1 LRAAP
6 AGGRLPDTA
15 GLTVP
20 DGRGV
25 AEDRLVSIEDEA
37 AGALAGHPLTDR
49 MFRAWQR
56 LRRWQAT
63 HRWAPDTVVVL
74 VMFLLFCLPDLA
86 HTLDRSDSPIILTE
100 RPWPQMLVLQAGL
113 LIPLWWRR
121 RAPLLA
127 FHGVAAVFLVEWA
140 AGIVLRADIALLV
153 AVYSL
158 VRYGRLSRVPWAV
171 PALIVAFPLVV
182 VRLSGTVS
190 VWDVIFVVV
199 SSGTAAAALGFAVRI
214 RGAHL
219 AALQDRAVRL
229 EIERDQRSEL
239 AAAAER
245 TRVAREMHD
254 IVGHSLSVIVTL
266 ADGGAYAADAAP
278 ERSKQALQLIGDTGR
293 RSLAELR
300 RMLGVLR
307 EQTDEP
313 NLHPQPGIADLDPLC
328 QRIRAAGP
336 QIEYQSSGPLDAL
349 DLGVQLATYRIVQ
362 EALTNTLKHAGPHT
376 RVRLALRVDGPR
388 LRIAVR
394 DTGPPDAAGRPV
406 RSGEPGHGLT
416 GMRERAALYGGTVV
430 AGPAHNGGWNVAA
443 DLDLTVPT

>member
-1 LRAAP
+1 VT
-6 AGGRLPDTA
+6 DVT
-15 GLTVP
+15 
-20 DGRGV
+20 
-25 AEDRLVSIEDEA
+25 EDRPVSSADEA
-37 AGALAGHPLTDR
+37 AGALVGHPLTDR
-49 MFRAWQR
+49 LLRTLQR
-56 LRRWQAT
+56 LRQWHAARPWVLDAI
-63 HRWAPDTVVVL
+63 VVL
-74 VMFLLFCLPDLA
+74 LIFLIFCLPDLG
-86 HTLDRSDSPIILTE
+86 HDRDHSDAPITFSE
-100 RPWPQMLVLQAGL
+100 PPWPQLLVLQAGL

-127 FHGVAAVFLVEWA
+127 FHAVAVVFLIEWA
-140 AGIVLRADIALLV
+140 AGIILRADVALLV

-158 VRYGRLSRVPWAV
+158 VRYARLQRLHWAA
-171 PALIVAFPLVV
+171 PALIAAFLVV
-182 VRLSGTVS
+182 VARLSGTLS
-190 VWDVIFVVV
+190 VWDVTFFVVTT
-199 SSGTAAAALGFAVRI
+199 GTAAAALGFAVRV
-214 RGAHL
+214 RRAHL

-239 AAAAER
+239 AAATER

-336 QIEYQSSGPLDAL
+336 QVEYQSTGQLDDL
-349 DLGVQLATYRIVQ
+349 NLGVQLATYRIVQ
-362 EALTNTLKHAGPHT
+362 EAFTNTLKHAGPHT
-376 RVRLALRVDGPR
+376 RVHLALGVDGTR
-388 LRIAVR
+388 LRIVVR
-394 DTGPPDAAGRPV
+394 DTGSPDAADRPV

-430 AGPAHNGGWNVAA
+430 AGPARNGGWSVAA
-443 DLDLTVPT
+443 DLDLTAPPVPEGDPA